1 MGHEEPFKMR
11 KRDGDGGGEAPLKA
25 VPSAGPARGACRDA
39 RVVLRLKE
47 PNLRPAGRG
56 HDQEGS
62 PSVAI
67 S

>member
-1 MGHEEPFKMR
+1 MGQEEPFKMR
-11 KRDGDGGGEAPLKA
+11 KRDGDEGGEALKA
-25 VPSAGPARGACRDA
+25 VPSAGPARGTCRDA

-56 HDQEGS
+56 HDQEG
-62 PSVAI
+62 PLSVAI